1 MNPIHVRYQAALR
14 PESDN
19 ALIIRYSDTC
29 CQIEPPSQ
37 TIIMHNGV
45 RLKRLNTNIGQ
56 IIRKALKITLRAQL
70 GNFLEQ

>member
-1 MNPIHVRYQAALR
+1 
-14 PESDN
+14 
-19 ALIIRYSDTC
+19 
-29 CQIEPPSQ
+29 
-37 TIIMHNGV
+37 MHNGV